1 MTPDPTPCTCRG
13 CCGILSPKNS
23 RNRGS
28 SIKGNCCAGRDR
40 SVDLIVTTAGE
51 TRLTKSAY
59 EFCKP
64 TGAVFETAGCEGCS
78 GAKLA
83 RLCPLHAV
91 TEKATST
98 KLKRIFNREFA
109 PLKLPILFISSL
121 FLNC

>member
-1 MTPDPTPCTCRG
+1 MTPEPTPCTWRG
-13 CCGILSPKNS
+13 VCCGMRSPKNS
-23 RNRGS
+23 RNLGS
-28 SIKGNCCAGRDR
+28 SIKGNCCAGRER

-59 EFCKP
+59 EFCKR

-91 TEKATST
+91 TETATNT
-98 KLKRIFNREFA
+98 RLKRIFNREFA
-109 PLKLPILFISSL
+109 PLKL
-121 FLNC
+121 